1 MTTVSNAE
9 QSLTKEKRPNPKA
22 LLNLDTMNLPPA
34 MDSAAYM
41 LGRCVDRKLI
51 QKEVAVSRV
60 TLWKWTQVPAF
71 QEAIRRYNR
80 EWLSELNERKARI
93 IEKALELEEQDLHDK
108 ASKTRQAAAHEIA
121 KQVLK

>member
-1 MTTVSNAE
+1 MTIDASSPA
-9 QSLTKEKRPNPKA
+9 LTKPKRTTSRN
-22 LLNLDTMNLPPA
+22 LQLLDTFALPPN

-41 LGRCVDRKLI
+41 LGRCVDRKAI
-51 QKEVAVSRV
+51 QAEIKVTRA
-60 TLWKWTQVPAF
+60 TLWNWTQLPAF

-93 IEKALELEEQDLHDK
+93 IELALELEEKDLADK